1 MVSKLRRY
9 SYSITYLLLLK
20 WFYFLPSVPSQAFG
34 QRQPPLY
41 VAIQKILDKYPDGQI
56 FKVQLYCII
65 LYDIITRMHAIIII
79 IIGNSDCMFIAVLKG
94 YIYHLPYL
102 KNTKQY

>member
-1 MVSKLRRY
+1 M
-9 SYSITYLLLLK
+9 LLLLK
-20 WFYFLPSVPSQAFG
+20 WLYFLPSVPSQAFG

-65 LYDIITRMHAIIII
+65 NTQMV
-79 IIGNSDCMFIAVLKG
+79 AVALG
-94 YIYHLPYL
+94 PWASHSEDRAEP
-102 KNTKQY
+102 